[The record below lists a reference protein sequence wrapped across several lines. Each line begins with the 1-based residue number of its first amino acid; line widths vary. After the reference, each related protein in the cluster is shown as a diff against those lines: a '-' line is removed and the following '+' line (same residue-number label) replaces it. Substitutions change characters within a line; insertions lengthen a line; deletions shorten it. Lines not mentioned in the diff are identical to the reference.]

1 MNFKAFFLLL
11 LLSNFTAVSLPAKS
25 QNAGREGLALYQ
37 QGKIKEA
44 RVKLHQYLEDTLR
57 MKTPSYTWW
66 GYYTL
71 AWFEHEVSEHENAL
85 KHSLLAWMAAKKA
98 NNPWMLGR
106 ILSWIGWSY
115 ASMGHYPLAIEF
127 FKKAIEVGAP
137 NGKIKLVGVWGLS
150 TQELGRIYMKQG
162 KLKKARKIL
171 TAVYDYAFKRNVGP
185 GISEGGAHL
194 ANLNLLEGNLGEAE
208 KYAKASLRAAHFGNR
223 AKRGSPNNLARS
235 LVTYARVL
243 YQKSLVL
250 PSVSGLAEEEILKA
264 LEHCKKMH
272 NKRYLAE
279 AKILYS
285 KVLVNSNPA
294 VRMQLVEEALE
305 ILKGIKS
312 EVLPMGN
319 LELGKIYLE
328 EKEVDLAKLYLKEGL
343 KISVKQMQVVAQAY
357 IIDEVAVLHG
367 INDNMKAQVRE
378 LKKNIIRAKKSRL
391 IPLLYQSYF
400 KLMKLFESDGY
411 SSLALNW
418 NLKAQTA
425 LGTMIKNEK
434 NDELKISLKNKLFE
448 LKMLEGEFRLS
459 FDNEN
464 VFIL

>member
-1 MNFKAFFLLL
+1 
-11 LLSNFTAVSLPAKS
+11 
-25 QNAGREGLALYQ
+25 
-37 QGKIKEA
+37 
-44 RVKLHQYLEDTLR
+44 
-57 MKTPSYTWW
+57 
-66 GYYTL
+66 
-71 AWFEHEVSEHENAL
+71 
-85 KHSLLAWMAAKKA
+85 
-98 NNPWMLGR
+98 
-106 ILSWIGWSY
+106 
-115 ASMGHYPLAIEF
+115 
-127 FKKAIEVGAP
+127 
-137 NGKIKLVGVWGLS
+137 
-150 TQELGRIYMKQG
+150 
-162 KLKKARKIL
+162 
-171 TAVYDYAFKRNVGP
+171 
-185 GISEGGAHL
+185 
-194 ANLNLLEGNLGEAE
+194 
-208 KYAKASLRAAHFGNR
+208 
-223 AKRGSPNNLARS
+223 
-235 LVTYARVL
+235 
-243 YQKSLVL
+243 
-250 PSVSGLAEEEILKA
+250 
-264 LEHCKKMH
+264 
-272 NKRYLAE
+272 
-279 AKILYS
+279 
-285 KVLVNSNPA
+285 
-294 VRMQLVEEALE
+294 MQLVEEALE

-378 LKKNIIRAKKSRL
+378 LKKNIVRAKKSRL